1 MGDKGEPK
9 SCVWLWT
16 LPSPAQASKG
26 GASGSVGSSSGSCW
40 GWGGVLRGST
50 RPQQTQ
56 DQAEGSWPV
65 V

>member
-26 GASGSVGSSSGSCW
+26 EPQAVWGAAAVVA
-40 GWGGVLRGST
+40 GGGEGCSEDPPRT
-50 RPQQTQ
+50 QQTQ
-56 DQAEGSWPV
+56 TQAEGSWPV